1 MNNLI
6 QDKWKA
12 EEVIGYDCITYGD
25 GRIIIANTYSVIK
38 TETSET
44 VRYWFPLCDTTLEG
58 IQKYDEDVWTATD
71 IYWGGFSS
79 LDHKQ
84 TFVFGPGA
92 MGNEGYVAS
101 VNNDNT
107 LKWSIFFTFSNP
119 IMSAEIK
126 DSDLLCYGETGCVIK
141 INLNNLTEIEV
152 IHKTESFN

>member
-1 MNNLI
+1 MKLY
-6 QDKWKA
+6 
-12 EEVIGYDCITYGD
+12 VIG
-25 GRIIIANTYSVIK
+25 SL
-38 TETSET
+38 
-44 VRYWFPLCDTTLEG
+44 LCDTTLKG

-126 DSDLLCYGETGCVIK
+126 DSDLLCYGEKGCVIK